1 MLQRSVQWFVDRL
14 AERFVPIVG
23 AFYASALQKMMIL
36 GHAEHHNQMEE
47 QARRYEDAGKPHL
60 AAMIR
65 QQAGKVSLD
74 DPLQTSP
81 TVIGN
86 VSPEEGRLTDGLA
99 MTSRGLPD
107 AVASPSR
114 SRKKK
119 RAKST
124 SNADASQ
131 NSGEGGN
138 ECPRL

>member
-14 AERFVPIVG
+14 AERFVPTVG

-47 QARRYEDAGKPHL
+47 QARRYGDAGKPHL

-65 QQAGKVSLD
+65 QQAGKVSLE

-86 VSPEEGRLTDGLA
+86 VSPEKGRLTDGIG
-99 MTSRGLPD
+99 MNPRGLPGAD
-107 AVASPSR
+107 ASPSKP
-114 SRKKK
+114 RKKK
-119 RAKST
+119 RVKKSGEPEA
-124 SNADASQ
+124 NQ
-131 NSGEGGN
+131 NSNEGGN
-138 ECPRL
+138 G

>member
-1 MLQRSVQWFVDRL
+1 MLQRGVQWFVDRL

-23 AFYASALQKMMIL
+23 AFFASALQKMMIL

-86 VSPEEGRLTDGLA
+86 VSPEEARLTDGIG

-107 AVASPSR
+107 ADASPSR
-114 SRKKK
+114 PRRKKK
-119 RAKST
+119 PKKDDEVEA
-124 SNADASQ
+124 NQ
-131 NSGEGGN
+131 NSNEGGN
-138 ECPRL
+138 ECPLL

>member
-1 MLQRSVQWFVDRL
+1 MLQRSMQWFVDRL
-14 AERFVPIVG
+14 AERFVPVVG

-36 GHAEHHNQMEE
+36 GNAEHHNQMEE

-65 QQAGKVSLD
+65 QQAGNVSLD

-99 MTSRGLPD
+99 MTPRGLPD
-107 AVASPSR
+107 VKASSSKPSR
-114 SRKKK
+114 KK
-119 RAKST
+119 RAKNNVEANQKSIE
-124 SNADASQ
+124 
-131 NSGEGGN
+131 GED
-138 ECPRL
+138 ECPLL

>member
-74 DPLQTSP
+74 DPLQMSP

-86 VSPEEGRLTDGLA
+86 VSPEEGRLSDGLA
-99 MTSRGLPD
+99 MTPRGLPD
-107 AVASPSR
+107 VEASSSKPR
-114 SRKKK
+114 RKKRTK
-119 RAKST
+119 NEVEA
-124 SNADASQ
+124 NQ
-131 NSGEGGN
+131 NSSESGN
-138 ECPRL
+138 ECPLL